1 MFEAKATSIF
11 RPNYYLGRMKQKIL
25 RTCVRPLIL
34 GSVLLGLLMASC
46 GENDVRFKRE
56 VADFQKEKNELFM
69 DPKRTPLSAAERKV
83 FEGLDFFE
91 ADSKFRV
98 KASAERIVGE
108 VVEIPT
114 TTDRIARYRPFVKLK
129 FELNGEQHELTAYA
143 NIGFPTNQK
152 KDELEPL
159 FLPFTDLTNG
169 DETYGGG
176 RYIELARQEGTEWV
190 LDFNHAYSPFCAY
203 NESFSCP
210 LPPSENDLN
219 AAIRA
224 GVRYTSEYH

>member
-1 MFEAKATSIF
+1 MH
-11 RPNYYLGRMKQKIL
+11 L
-25 RTCVRPLIL
+25 RVGQIGLVML
-34 GSVLLGLLMASC
+34 AFLLSAC
-46 GENDVRFKRE
+46 GENDVRFKSE
-56 VADFQKEKNELFM
+56 VADFQREINELYK
-69 DPKRTPLSAAERKV
+69 DPRRTPLSAAERAEFK
-83 FEGLDFFE
+83 GLDFFE
-91 ADSKFRV
+91 ADPEFRV
-98 KASAERIVGE
+98 EATAERIAGQ

-114 TTDRIARYRPFVKLK
+114 TTDRIARYRPYVKLR
-129 FELNGEQHELTAYA
+129 FELAGAEHELTAYA

-176 RYIELARQEGTEWV
+176 RYIELDRQEGTKWV

-210 LPPSENDLN
+210 LPPPENDLN
-219 AAIRA
+219 VAIRA
-224 GVRYTSEYH
+224 GVRYISEFH